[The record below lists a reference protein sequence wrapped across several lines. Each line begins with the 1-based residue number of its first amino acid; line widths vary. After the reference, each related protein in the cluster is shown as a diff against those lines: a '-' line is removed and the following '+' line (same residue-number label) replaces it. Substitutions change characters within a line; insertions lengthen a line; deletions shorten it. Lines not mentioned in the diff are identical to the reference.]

1 MGKLT
6 THILDTTLGTPAEMV
21 NINLYR
27 RVGSNSEH
35 IMSTQTNKDGRCDEP
50 LLSEDNFQEGC
61 YEIEFSI
68 DSLSLI
74 YISEPTRPE
83 RISYD
88 VFCLI
93 KKKHLIYISFMFFP
107 SYL

>member
-21 NINLYR
+21 SINLYR

-50 LLSEDNFQEGC
+50 LLSEDNFQEGAMRLNFQL
-61 YEIEFSI
+61 IAIMKLKNQLPFSKRR
-68 DSLSLI
+68 SHSF
-74 YISEPTRPE
+74 YISNKDENYHVP
-83 RISYD
+83 Y
-88 VFCLI
+88 
-93 KKKHLIYISFMFFP
+93 
-107 SYL
+107 